1 MHIIVTNDDGIFAPG
16 IVCLA
21 EALSKIAKVTVI
33 APEQNKSGVSSAI
46 SLETPLRVFE
56 KAPGWFQV
64 NGTPADCVKLALSG
78 FLSEEPTMVVSGI
91 NSSANLGDDVIY
103 SGTVGG
109 AIEGRFLGLPSIAVS
124 CVAKRN
130 ETPHY
135 ETSAHVVME
144 LVKRL
149 NRKSLES
156 GLILNVNVPN
166 VPISELKGI
175 KITRQGDREFAE
187 PLKPTI
193 DGHGRPIYW
202 LGDVGRSKDD
212 VEGTDFH
219 AVLSGYAAVTPMQI
233 DMTAHRK
240 IQVVQKWLAE

>member
-16 IVCLA
+16 IICLA

-33 APEQNKSGVSSAI
+33 APDQNKSGVSSAI

-64 NGTPADCVKLALSG
+64 NGTPADCIKLALSG
-78 FLSEEPTMVVSGI
+78 FISEEPDIVVSGI

-109 AIEGRFLGLPSIAVS
+109 AIEGRFLRLPAIAVS
-124 CVAKRN
+124 CVGKSSYHF
-130 ETPHY
+130 ETA
-135 ETSAHVVME
+135 AHVAVE

-149 NRKSLES
+149 NHHPLES

-166 VPISELKGI
+166 VPLVELKGI
-175 KITRQGDREFAE
+175 QVTRQGEREFAE
-187 PLKPTI
+187 PLKPTV
-193 DGHGRPIYW
+193 DGHGRNIYW

-212 VEGTDFH
+212 TEGTDFH
-219 AVLSGYAAVTPMQI
+219 AVLNGYAAVTPMQI

-240 IQVVQKWLAE
+240 ISMVQKWLSE